1 MLFLFDYCFTPYT
14 YFNHT
19 VYLFHL
25 KRDIDFIVT
34 LDRLVSSDKCSSDT
48 QHWRYIYHTRVAVR
62 ERTQTHNTGEIEFIY
77 RIGEFTVHVVLPS
90 SCTSS
95 QLWVY
100 KQIEK

>member
-48 QHWRYIYHTRVAVR
+48 QHWRYIYL
-62 ERTQTHNTGEIEFIY
+62 THEW
-77 RIGEFTVHVVLPS
+77 L
-90 SCTSS
+90 
-95 QLWVY
+95 
-100 KQIEK
+100 